1 MVRFKPIQILRWLLL
16 IGGLIISLNFL
27 LESGQTSKENMFMSN
42 QVRDTKSLPENPE
55 ITIHK
60 NNVNQNKNNINKFI
74 QNESNTKRPQDIQSD
89 GKISFNSDAYL
100 VELTSL
106 RIERLFKILLEKEK
120 NFTELMNRLGLVMFE
135 NLVDDKQDSSFKGYE
150 NERDLFLKVVDNRVR
165 VTNSFMNYLFNL
177 SEFYSFKNPRNHIKR
192 STFKGVSKF
201 SFLKNPCQFLFK
213 KT

>member
-16 IGGLIISLNFL
+16 IGGLVISLNFL

-42 QVRDTKSLPENPE
+42 RVHDTKSYKDNE
-55 ITIHK
+55 
-60 NNVNQNKNNINKFI
+60 NQNKNNINNII
-74 QNESNTKRPQDIQSD
+74 QNESNTKRPLDIQSD

-100 VELTSL
+100 VEITSL

-120 NFTELMNRLGLVMFE
+120 NFTEFMNHLGLVMFE
-135 NLVDDKQDSSFKGYE
+135 NLVDGKQDSAFKGYE
-150 NERDLFLKVVDNRVR
+150 NDRDLFLKVVDNRVR

-201 SFLKNPCQFLFK
+201 SFVKIPMPVSI
-213 KT
+213 